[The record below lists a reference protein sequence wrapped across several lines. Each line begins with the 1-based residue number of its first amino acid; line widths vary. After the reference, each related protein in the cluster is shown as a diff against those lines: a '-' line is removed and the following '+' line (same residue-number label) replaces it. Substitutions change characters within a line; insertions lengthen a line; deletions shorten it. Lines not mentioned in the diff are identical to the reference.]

1 MIMID
6 HRPPQGHARSPRT
19 AYSKFHV
26 NRINPHII
34 IERFCL
40 VPLLAEQRVLGECYI
55 VGRTDD
61 RTFCL
66 LWIRV
71 IRLPYLATY
80 EPSKYA
86 IQCAC
91 GEQGFCRRRRHF
103 EYVHRGHFCDKLI
116 WQSGGDRRL
125 RDRSN
130 HWNGGSCVRR
140 NSLNTYRCSSGDTG
154 GKMRDL
160 ETVG

>member
-1 MIMID
+1 MF
-6 HRPPQGHARSPRT
+6 PQVTLVPHCRT
-19 AYSKFHV
+19 VHV
-26 NRINPHII
+26 LYYI
-34 IERFCL
+34 
-40 VPLLAEQRVLGECYI
+40 PLLAEQRVLGECYI
-55 VGRTDD
+55 VGTTDD

-103 EYVHRGHFCDKLI
+103 E
-116 WQSGGDRRL
+116 
-125 RDRSN
+125 
-130 HWNGGSCVRR
+130 
-140 NSLNTYRCSSGDTG
+140 
-154 GKMRDL
+154 
-160 ETVG
+160 